1 MKNRVLFLLIMLCS
15 IICVAEKLDNII
27 PNQLRFR
34 EMVATRTS
42 APPIID
48 GIIDDEVWEKRVSS
62 FIELRFLE
70 HDIQMVA
77 EQMPKMVVDVHI
89 VDSRV
94 ERVSSFLVIFSIYN
108 YSISEPMY
116 YRSMADTL
124 ITKKLMTSKIFS
136 HEIMGQTSSQ
146 NLYRD
151 VEKSIN
157 QLISMYLDQWYRD
170 NPMSQF

>member
-1 MKNRVLFLLIMLCS
+1 MVKRLIYSVLFFSTL
-15 IICVAEKLDNII
+15 
-27 PNQLRFR
+27 
-34 EMVATRTS
+34 S
-42 APPIID
+42 AQSVWYNGNLK
-48 GIIDDEVWEKRVSS
+48 GIEELTLELNVKGLDDEVWEKRVSS

-136 HEIMGQTSSQ
+136 HEVMGQTSSQ

-157 QLISMYLDQWYRD
+157 KLISMYLDNFRFFQFLTSFFD
-170 NPMSQF
+170 NVLE

>member
-1 MKNRVLFLLIMLCS
+1 
-15 IICVAEKLDNII
+15 
-27 PNQLRFR
+27 
-34 EMVATRTS
+34 
-42 APPIID
+42 
-48 GIIDDEVWEKRVSS
+48 
-62 FIELRFLE
+62 
-70 HDIQMVA
+70 
-77 EQMPKMVVDVHI
+77 MPKMVVDVHI

-94 ERVSSFLVIFSIYN
+94 ERVSSFLAIFSIYN

-136 HEIMGQTSSQ
+136 HEVMGQTSSQ

-170 NPMSQF
+170 NPMRQF

>member
-1 MKNRVLFLLIMLCS
+1 
-15 IICVAEKLDNII
+15 
-27 PNQLRFR
+27 
-34 EMVATRTS
+34 
-42 APPIID
+42 
-48 GIIDDEVWEKRVSS
+48 
-62 FIELRFLE
+62 
-70 HDIQMVA
+70 
-77 EQMPKMVVDVHI
+77 MPKLVVDVHI

-136 HEIMGQTSSQ
+136 HEVMGQTSSQ

-170 NPMSQF
+170 NPMRQF

>member
-1 MKNRVLFLLIMLCS
+1 MVKQLIYSTLFIS
-15 IICVAEKLDNII
+15 IV
-27 PNQLRFR
+27 
-34 EMVATRTS
+34 S
-42 APPIID
+42 AQSVWYNGNLK
-48 GIIDDEVWEKRVSS
+48 GIEELTLELNFKGLEDEVWKKRISS

-77 EQMPKMVVDVHI
+77 EQMPKMVLDVHI

-94 ERVSSFLVIFSIYN
+94 EKVSSFLVIFSIYN
-108 YSISEPMY
+108 YSISESMY

-124 ITKKLMTSKIFS
+124 ITKKLMTSKVFS
-136 HEIMGQTSSQ
+136 HEVIGQTSSL

-157 QLISMYLDQWYRD
+157 QLISVYLDQWYRD
-170 NPMSQF
+170 NPMRQF